1 MNNETLKL
9 AYELGFRMALG
20 PKLAGVFQLAP
31 GGVLRRAGVQTVKK
45 PLLSPEMLA
54 KMRQQQAAMA
64 RGSASMAATQGQI
77 PAQVVGGQF
86 LPPNARVL
94 RQFAPPYPQANMPV
108 PMAG

>member
-1 MNNETLKL
+1 MNNENLKL

-45 PLLSPEMLA
+45 PPLTPEMVA
-54 KMRQQQAAMA
+54 KMQQQAAMA
-64 RGSASMAATQGQI
+64 RGSASLAATQGQI